1 MWNMSENKSKYTN
14 NDLKIMQ
21 SWDLQH
27 KIQVSKARIIEFSE
41 KFDNKIYVSFSGGK
55 DSTVLLHLV
64 RSIYPDTP
72 AVFVDT
78 GLEYPEVRNFAL
90 SQVNVIKLK
99 PEMGFNKVIKEY
111 GYPLVSKQEAAK
123 IRKLRH
129 SNLSDRYRNY
139 LLNGDER
146 GKYGMLAKKWQP
158 LLEAPF
164 DVSEKCCDV
173 MKKKPAKEYEKQTGR
188 KPITGMMASESRL
201 RLKVWLD
208 YGCNIFDSQ
217 RAKSN
222 PLSFW
227 TEQDILKYIKEHDL
241 EYASVYGDII
251 EDENGRLITTGE
263 HRTGCIFCGFGCHLE
278 NKPNRFQRLKK
289 THPKLYDYCMRE
301 SGLNMREVLNYI
313 GVDVD

>member
-1 MWNMSENKSKYTN
+1 MSENKSKYTN

-27 KIQVSKARIIEFSE
+27 KIQVSKARIIEFAE
-41 KFDNKIYVSFSGGK
+41 KFDGKIYISFSGGK

-72 AVFVDT
+72 AVFIDT

-146 GKYGMLAKKWQP
+146 GKYGMLAKKWQS

-173 MKKKPAKEYEKQTGR
+173 MKKKPVKEYEKQTGR

-227 TEQDILKYIKEHDL
+227 TEQDILKYIKEYNL
-241 EYASVYGDII
+241 EYAKVYGDII
-251 EDENGRLITTGE
+251 EDENGKLKTTGE
-263 HRTGCIFCGFGCHLE
+263 HRTGCIFCAFGVHLE
-278 NKPNRFQRLKK
+278 EEPNRFQRLKE
-289 THPKLYDYCMRE
+289 THPKLWDYCMRE
-301 SGLNMREVLNYI
+301 NGLNMKEVLEYI
-313 GVDVD
+313 GVKSE

>member
-1 MWNMSENKSKYTN
+1 MSENKSKYTN

-27 KIQVSKARIIEFSE
+27 KIQVSKARIIEFAE
-41 KFDNKIYVSFSGGK
+41 KFDGKIYISFSGGK

-139 LLNGDER
+139 LLRGDER

-173 MKKKPAKEYEKQTGR
+173 MKKKPVKEYEKQTGR

-227 TEQDILKYIKEHDL
+227 TEQDILKYIKEYNL
-241 EYASVYGDII
+241 EYAKVYGDII
-251 EDENGRLITTGE
+251 EDENGKLKTTGE
-263 HRTGCIFCGFGCHLE
+263 HRTGCIFCAFGVHLE
-278 NKPNRFQRLKK
+278 EEPNRFQRLKE
-289 THPKLYDYCMRE
+289 THPKLWDYCMRE
-301 SGLNMREVLNYI
+301 NGLNMKEVLEYI
-313 GVDVD
+313 GVKSE

>member
-1 MWNMSENKSKYTN
+1 MSENKSKYTN

-146 GKYGMLAKKWQP
+146 GKYGMLAKKWQS

-173 MKKKPAKEYEKQTGR
+173 MKKKPVKEYEKQTGR

-227 TEQDILKYIKEHDL
+227 TEQDILKYIKEYNL
-241 EYASVYGDII
+241 EYAKVYGDII
-251 EDENGRLITTGE
+251 QDENGKLKTTGE
-263 HRTGCIFCGFGCHLE
+263 HRTGCIFCAFGVHLE
-278 NKPNRFQRLKK
+278 EEPNRFQRLKE
-289 THPKLYDYCMRE
+289 THPKLWDYCMRE
-301 SGLNMREVLNYI
+301 NGLNMKEVLEYI
-313 GVDVD
+313 GVKSE

>member
-1 MWNMSENKSKYTN
+1 MFHT
-14 NDLKIMQ
+14 
-21 SWDLQH
+21 
-27 KIQVSKARIIEFSE
+27 FSLV
-41 KFDNKIYVSFSGGK
+41 KVNKIYVSFSGGK

-227 TEQDILKYIKEHDL
+227 TEQDILKYIKEYNL
-241 EYASVYGDII
+241 GYAKVYGDII
-251 EDENGRLITTGE
+251 EDENGKLKTTGE
-263 HRTGCIFCGFGCHLE
+263 HRTGCIFCAFGVHLE
-278 NKPNRFQRLKK
+278 EEPNRFQRLKE
-289 THPKLYDYCMRE
+289 THPKLWDYCMRE
-301 SGLNMREVLNYI
+301 NGLNMKEVLEYI
-313 GVDVD
+313 GVKSE